1 MENAFPAEKQSLIL
15 HQKQVNNQI
24 KANIMKTQNTPM
36 TESTELQGT
45 PKTNQEGPSS
55 MLWQSVF
62 VGGVPG
68 ILIGAGVTSAIA
80 KQPEDVE
87 VPAEEANETTA
98 EGSEAAA
105 EIQVAY
111 SVNDDMSFSE
121 AFAAARNEVGPG
133 GAFVWHGHVYGT
145 YRGDDPEWQEMS
157 EEARAEHS
165 QAIIAQ
171 VHPTPYTP
179 TENEPEIVPAQEDVE
194 PQPVAQEETTDT
206 QNSEVDVHL
215 VDIVQGQAEDGT
227 IVTAGVGHVNGH
239 YAEFVDSDGDGE
251 VDTVL
256 LDSNDNQVLDE
267 GEVHP
272 VPGIGITI
280 DDMVAEVQSNNAAA
294 VDDAIY
300 GDMPDYSND
309 ADTSSFC

>member
-1 MENAFPAEKQSLIL
+1 
-15 HQKQVNNQI
+15 
-24 KANIMKTQNTPM
+24 MKTQNAPM
-36 TESTELQGT
+36 TESTELKGT
-45 PKTNQEGPSS
+45 PKVHLNETASQ
-55 MLWQSVF
+55 LWQSVL

-80 KQPEDVE
+80 KQPVDA
-87 VPAEEANETTA
+87 PAESPDEMTMDANETIV
-98 EGSEAAA
+98 
-105 EIQVAY
+105 EIRVAD
-111 SVNDDMSFSE
+111 SVNDDMTFSE

-157 EEARAEHS
+157 AEDRAEHS

-171 VHPTPYTP
+171 VHPAPYTAAAD
-179 TENEPEIVPAQEDVE
+179 EPEIVPV
-194 PQPVAQEETTDT
+194 QEENVTSEPAPEDTDEG
-206 QNSEVDVHL
+206 QDERIDVHL
-215 VDIVQGQAEDGT
+215 VDVIQGQAEDGT

-256 LDSNDNQVLDE
+256 IDSTDNQVLDE
-267 GEVHP
+267 GEVHA

-280 DDMVAEVQSNNAAA
+280 DDMVSEVQSNNATA
-294 VDDAIY
+294 VDDALY
-300 GDMPDYSND
+300 GDMPDYTND
-309 ADTSSFC
+309 ADASSFC